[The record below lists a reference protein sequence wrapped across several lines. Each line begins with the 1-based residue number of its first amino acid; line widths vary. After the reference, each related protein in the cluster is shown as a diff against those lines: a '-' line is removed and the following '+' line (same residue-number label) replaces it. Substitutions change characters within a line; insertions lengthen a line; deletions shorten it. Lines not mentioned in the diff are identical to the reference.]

1 MKDAEIISKTTKAR
15 SSSTSVGS
23 WTSCN
28 KILKIVFGRTLSN
41 VTSPNRG
48 GQLPGEVLNPH
59 PEIARARGSPGK
71 DMGLQCEAAF
81 RLPELPP

>member
-28 KILKIVFGRTLSN
+28 KILKIVFGRTL
-41 VTSPNRG
+41 R
-48 GQLPGEVLNPH
+48 GQLLGEVLNPH
-59 PEIARARGSPGK
+59 QIARARGSPGK